1 MSGRENSRLWERF
14 RDLSFLQSHSTSVE
28 RPEQRRRGRRGE
40 DEREE
45 GGGERRRGRKGEE
58 EGEEEGRGGGGGRE
72 RRRGRNG
79 GEGGREEGEE
89 GRRKGKQGDG
99 GGMRKI
105 RMITFHSYH
114 TSEVYTYNENHNIT
128 HKNKAYIRCL
138 PGLLRFWVSVG
149 PPGR

>member
-58 EGEEEGRGGGGGRE
+58 EGEEEGRGGGGE
-72 RRRGRNG
+72 M
-79 GEGGREEGEE
+79 EVKEE
-89 GRRKGKQGDG
+89 GRRGRKG
-99 GGMRKI
+99 GGRGNREMGG
-105 RMITFHSYH
+105 
-114 TSEVYTYNENHNIT
+114 V
-128 HKNKAYIRCL
+128 
-138 PGLLRFWVSVG
+138 
-149 PPGR
+149 